1 MHARFSWIMLFG
13 LLGALLLTPTAGA
26 APSSTVQPQA
36 GPPGTRFLFFTD
48 GFAADEPISIWL
60 NAPDGRVLAAE
71 DRALG
76 HSSASGAA
84 TWTWTAPTDAPLG
97 NWQMV
102 GHGRSSGNEQIIPFT
117 IGQAAPADT
126 GGQGQPFNVVPAD
139 GVPGTL
145 FRFFATGFEA
155 REFVY
160 VSVNGPAGTLKAPG
174 LTVPRTAD
182 PSGRIDGSWTSPTDA
197 ALGAYQI
204 VIQSDHSGVTR
215 TIPVSIRAAQA
226 GPPPQ
231 LTVAPAAA
239 APGARFVFSGSGF
252 AANEKLSIW
261 LTAPDSRVLPTEIE
275 GVAESAPDGRVAWTW
290 VAPKDAQLGAWQLVA
305 HGRTSGIELVAGFR
319 LQ

>member
-1 MHARFSWIMLFG
+1 MHARFSWIMLIGF
-13 LLGALLLTPTAGA
+13 LGALLLAPTVGA
-26 APSSTVQPQA
+26 ASTSTVQPQA
-36 GPPGTRFLFFTD
+36 GPPGTRFLFFAD

-84 TWTWTAPTDAPLG
+84 TWTWTAPADAPLG

-102 GHGRSSGNEQIIPFT
+102 GHGRRSGNEQIIPFM
-117 IGQAAPADT
+117 IEPAASTNT
-126 GGQGQPFNVVPAD
+126 GGQPFNVVPAD

-145 FRFFATGFEA
+145 FRFFASGFEA

-160 VSVNGPAGTLKAPG
+160 VSVNGPAGALKDAG

-182 PSGRIDGSWTSPTDA
+182 PSGRVDGSWTSPTDA

-215 TIPVSIRAAQA
+215 TIPVSIHAAQA

-231 LTVAPAAA
+231 LTVSPAAA

-252 AANEKLSIW
+252 GANEKISIW
-261 LTAPDSRVLPTEIE
+261 LNAPDGRVLPAEIE
-275 GVAESAPDGRVAWTW
+275 GVAEAAPDGHVAWTW
-290 VAPKDAQLGAWQLVA
+290 VAPKDAPLGAWQLVA
-305 HGRTSGIELVAGFR
+305 HGRTSAIEVVASFT

>member
-1 MHARFSWIMLFG
+1 MHARFSWIILFG
-13 LLGALLLTPTAGA
+13 LFGALLL
-26 APSSTVQPQA
+26 APSASAATSTVQPQA

-71 DRALG
+71 DRGLG

-84 TWTWTAPTDAPLG
+84 TWTWTAPADATLG

-102 GHGRSSGNEQIIPFT
+102 GHGRRSGNEQIIQFT
-117 IGQAAPADT
+117 IGQVAPSDT
-126 GGQGQPFNVVPAD
+126 GGQPFNVVPAD

-160 VSVNGPAGTLKAPG
+160 VSVIGPAGALKGPS

-182 PSGRIDGSWTSPTDA
+182 PSGRVDGSWTSPTDA
-197 ALGAYQI
+197 ATGSYQI

-215 TIPVSIRAAQA
+215 TILVSIHAAQA
-226 GPPPQ
+226 SQPPQ
-231 LTVAPAAA
+231 LAVTPAAA
-239 APGARFVFSGSGF
+239 APGARFVFSGTGF
-252 AANEKLSIW
+252 GANEKISIW
-261 LTAPDSRVLPTEIE
+261 LNAPDGRVLPTEIE
-275 GVAESAPDGRVAWTW
+275 GIAESAPDGRVAWTW

>member
-1 MHARFSWIMLFG
+1 MLLGVIIG
-13 LLGALLLTPTAGA
+13 LLIVPSVTAA
-26 APSSTVQPQA
+26 SASTVHPQA
-36 GPPGTRFLFFTD
+36 GPPGTRFLFFTA

-60 NAPDGRVLAAE
+60 NAPDGRVIAAE

-76 HSSASGAA
+76 DSSATGAA
-84 TWTWTAPTDAPLG
+84 TWTWTAPADAPLG

-102 GHGRSSGNEQIIPFT
+102 GHGRRSGNEQILPFT

-160 VSVNGPAGTLKAPG
+160 VAVNGPAGALKGPS

-182 PSGRIDGSWTSPTDA
+182 PSGRVDGSWTSLTDA
-197 ALGAYQI
+197 APGSYQI

-226 GPPPQ
+226 SQPPQ
-231 LTVAPAAA
+231 LTVTPAVA
-239 APGARFVFSGSGF
+239 APGARFVFSGTGF
-252 AANEKLSIW
+252 GANEKLSIW
-261 LTAPDSRVLPTEIE
+261 LNAPDGRVLLAEID
-275 GVAESAPDGRVAWTW
+275 GIAEAAPDGRVAWTW
-290 VAPKDAQLGAWQLVA
+290 IAPKDAQLGAWQLVA
-305 HGRTSGIELVAGFR
+305 HGRTSGIELVAGFMLR
-319 LQ
+319 

>member
-1 MHARFSWIMLFG
+1 MLIGF
-13 LLGALLLTPTAGA
+13 LAALLLAPA
-26 APSSTVQPQA
+26 ASAATTIVQPQA

-60 NAPDGRVLAAE
+60 NAPDGRVIAAE
-71 DRALG
+71 DRALEN
-76 HSSASGAA
+76 SSASGAA
-84 TWTWTAPTDAPLG
+84 TWTWTAPANATLG
-97 NWQMV
+97 TWQMV
-102 GHGRSSGNEQIIPFT
+102 GHGRRSGNEQIIPFT
-117 IGQAAPADT
+117 IGQPAPSDI

-145 FRFFATGFEA
+145 FRFFATGFEP

-160 VSVNGPAGTLKAPG
+160 VAVNGPSGTLKAPS

-182 PSGRIDGSWTSPTDA
+182 PTGRVDGSWTSPTDA

-215 TIPVSIRAAQA
+215 TIPLSIHAAQA
-226 GPPPQ
+226 NQPPQ
-231 LTVAPAAA
+231 LTVTPAAA
-239 APGARFVFSGSGF
+239 APGARFVFSGTGF
-252 AANEKLSIW
+252 GANEKLSIW
-261 LTAPDSRVLPTEIE
+261 LNTPDGRVLPTEIE
-275 GVAESAPDGRVAWTW
+275 GVAEAAPDGRVAWTW

-305 HGRTSGIELVAGFR
+305 HGRTSGIELVVGFT

>member
-1 MHARFSWIMLFG
+1 MHARFSWIILFG
-13 LLGALLLTPTAGA
+13 LLGALLLAPTAGA
-26 APSSTVQPQA
+26 APTSTVLPQS
-36 GPPGTRFLFFTD
+36 GPPGTRFLFFAD
-48 GFAADEPISIWL
+48 GFAADEAISIWL

-76 HSSASGAA
+76 HSSAAGGA
-84 TWTWTAPTDAPLG
+84 TWTWTAPADAPLG
-97 NWQMV
+97 AWQMV
-102 GHGRSSGNEQIIPFT
+102 GHGRRSGNEQIIPFT
-117 IGQAAPADT
+117 IGQATPTNT
-126 GGQGQPFNVVPAD
+126 GGQPFNVVPAD
-139 GVPGTL
+139 GAPGTL

-160 VSVNGPAGTLKAPG
+160 VSVIGPAGALKAPA

-182 PSGRIDGSWTSPTDA
+182 PSGRVDGSWTSPTDA
-197 ALGAYQI
+197 APGAYQI

-231 LTVAPAAA
+231 LTVDPAAA

-252 AANEKLSIW
+252 GANEKISIW
-261 LTAPDSRVLPTEIE
+261 LNAPDGRVLPTEVE
-275 GVAESAPDGRVAWTW
+275 GIAEAAPDGRVGWTW
-290 VAPKDAQLGAWQLVA
+290 VAPKDAPLGAWQLVA
-305 HGRTSGIELVAGFR
+305 HGRTSGIEAVAGFT

>member
-1 MHARFSWIMLFG
+1 MHIRFTWIMLFG
-13 LLGALLLTPTAGA
+13 LLAALLLVPTAGA
-26 APSSTVQPQA
+26 APTATVQPQA
-36 GPPGTRFLFFTD
+36 GPPGTRFLFFAD

-60 NAPDGRVLAAE
+60 NAPDGRVIAAE

-76 HSSASGAA
+76 DSSASGAA

-97 NWQMV
+97 AWQMV
-102 GHGRSSGNEQIIPFT
+102 GHGRRSGNEQVIPFT
-117 IGQAAPADT
+117 IAQAAPSDT
-126 GGQGQPFNVVPAD
+126 GGQPFNVVPAD

-160 VSVNGPAGTLKAPG
+160 VSVHGPAGALKTPS

-182 PSGRIDGSWTSPTDA
+182 PSGRVDGSWTSPTDA
-197 ALGAYQI
+197 AVGAYQI

-215 TIPVSIRAAQA
+215 TIPVTIHAAQA
-226 GPPPQ
+226 AAPPQ
-231 LTVAPAAA
+231 LTVTPAAA

-252 AANEKLSIW
+252 GANEKLSIW
-261 LTAPDSRVLPTEIE
+261 LN
-275 GVAESAPDGRVAWTW
+275 APDGRVVLAEIEGIAETAPDGRVGWTW
-290 VAPKDAQLGAWQLVA
+290 VAPKDAPLGAWQLVA
-305 HGRTSGIELVAGFR
+305 HGSTSGIEAVVGFT

>member
-1 MHARFSWIMLFG
+1 MRIRFSWIILFG
-13 LLGALLLTPTAGA
+13 LFGALLL
-26 APSSTVQPQA
+26 APSASAATSTVQPQT

-71 DRALG
+71 DRGLG

-84 TWTWTAPTDAPLG
+84 TWTWTAPADATLG

-102 GHGRSSGNEQIIPFT
+102 GHGRRSGNEQIIPFT
-117 IGQAAPADT
+117 IGPVAPADT

-160 VSVNGPAGTLKAPG
+160 VSVIGPAGALKGPS

-182 PSGRIDGSWTSPTDA
+182 PSGRVDGSWTSPTDA
-197 ALGAYQI
+197 ATGSYQI

-215 TIPVSIRAAQA
+215 TIPVSIHAAQA
-226 GPPPQ
+226 SRPPQ
-231 LTVAPAAA
+231 LAVTPAAA
-239 APGARFVFSGSGF
+239 APGARFVFSGTGF
-252 AANEKLSIW
+252 GANEKISIW
-261 LTAPDSRVLPTEIE
+261 LNAPDGRVLPTEIE

-305 HGRTSGIELVAGFR
+305 HGRTSGIEAVVRFT

>member
-1 MHARFSWIMLFG
+1 MHARFSWIILLG
-13 LLGALLLTPTAGA
+13 LLGALLLVPSASA
-26 APSSTVQPQA
+26 ATTTVQPPA
-36 GPPGTRFLFFTD
+36 GPPGTRFLFFAD

-76 HSSASGAA
+76 DSSATGAA
-84 TWTWTAPTDAPLG
+84 TWTWTAPANAPLG

-102 GHGRSSGNEQIIPFT
+102 GHGRRSGNEQIIPFT
-117 IGQAAPADT
+117 IGQPAPADT

-160 VSVNGPAGTLKAPG
+160 VSVNGPAGELENPS
-174 LTVPRTAD
+174 LTAPRTAD
-182 PSGRIDGSWTSPTDA
+182 PSGRVDGSWTSPSDA

-226 GPPPQ
+226 SRPPQ
-231 LTVAPAAA
+231 LTVTPTVA
-239 APGARFVFSGSGF
+239 APGARLVFSGTGF
-252 AANEKLSIW
+252 GANEKISIW
-261 LTAPDSRVLPTEIE
+261 LNTPDGRVLPTEIE
-275 GVAESAPDGRVAWTW
+275 GVAEAAPDGRVAWTW
-290 VAPKDAQLGAWQLVA
+290 VAPQDAQLGAWQLVA
-305 HGRTSGIELVAGFR
+305 HGRTSGIEVVAGFT

>member
-1 MHARFSWIMLFG
+1 MRIRLMLLVGILIG
-13 LLGALLLTPTAGA
+13 LMIVPSASA
-26 APSSTVQPQA
+26 ATTTVQPQA
-36 GPPGTRFLFFTD
+36 GPPGTRFLFFTA
-48 GFAADEPISIWL
+48 GFAPDEPISIWL

-71 DRALG
+71 DQALEN
-76 HSSASGAA
+76 SSATGAA
-84 TWTWTAPTDAPLG
+84 TWTWTAPADAPLG

-102 GHGRSSGNEQIIPFT
+102 GHGRRSGNEQIIPFT

-160 VSVNGPAGTLKAPG
+160 VSVNGPTGTLQTAS

-182 PSGRIDGSWTSPTDA
+182 PTGRVDGSWTSPTDA

-215 TIPVSIRAAQA
+215 TISVTIRAAQA
-226 GPPPQ
+226 SQPPQ
-231 LTVAPAAA
+231 LSVTPAAA

-252 AANEKLSIW
+252 GANEKLSIW
-261 LTAPDSRVLPTEIE
+261 LNTPDGRVLPAEIE
-275 GVAESAPDGRVAWTW
+275 GIAETAPDGRVGWTW
-290 VAPKDAQLGAWQLVA
+290 VAPADARLGAWQLVA
-305 HGRTSGIELVAGFR
+305 HGRTSGIEAVAGFTI
-319 LQ
+319 Q